1 MPGIPGRLAFF
12 GRLPD
17 DEVAGVL
24 LVVLVA
30 VDAGAALDAL
40 VIETRE
46 LAVLGKG
53 RNLEVDGPV
62 AAIRVAA
69 RFERP
74 DRLPHRLDVLG
85 IGGARALFHDLEA
98 KRRRILA
105 VRLDVAVGVF
115 AQRHAGLLR
124 LEDGAVVDVG
134 EVHDV
139 PDVEAGLILQRAAQ
153 HVDGDKR
160 PEVADVAAGIGG
172 QPARVHPDG
181 VVAEWCERFLAT
193 SQRVEEAHG
202 DQAWEEQLRRT
213 LTADSRRR

>member
-1 MPGIPGRLAFF
+1 MPGIPGRLPFL

-17 DEVAGVL
+17 DEVARVL

-30 VDAGAALDAL
+30 VDASAALDAL
-40 VIETRE
+40 VIETRQ

-62 AAIRVAA
+62 AAIGVSAL
-69 RFERP
+69 FERP

-85 IGGARALFHDLEA
+85 IGGARALFDDLEA
-98 KRRRILA
+98 ERRRILA

-115 AQRHAGLLR
+115 AQRHAGFLR
-124 LEDGAVVDVG
+124 LEDRAVVDVG

-139 PDVEAGLILQRAAQ
+139 PDVEAGLILQRAAE

-160 PEVADVAAGIGG
+160 PEVADVPAGVGR
-172 QPARVHPDG
+172 QPAGVHPHE
-181 VVAEWCERFLAT
+181 VVAQRCERFLAT
-193 SQRVEEAHG
+193 SQRVEQTHG
-202 DQAWEEQLRRT
+202 SGVAKKMVERT
-213 LTADSRRR
+213 SGT